1 MQSLDSSWPE
11 QLKLKLQNQILLE
24 REVVEVIIM
33 VEAKDVLLE
42 TGDLTEEILQGITPK
57 AAHYPTL

>member
-1 MQSLDSSWPE
+1 MDT
-11 QLKLKLQNQILLE
+11 
-24 REVVEVIIM
+24 REVVEESVIIM